1 MSTGHLHLSNIEVR
15 RGGRSILSVQNLQ
28 IRRGE
33 FVGVIGTNGAGK
45 TTLLN
50 VCCGLIRPNSGMV
63 RLCERELT
71 KLNGW
76 QKANLRRRI
85 AYTPQ
90 GTEYNAE
97 LPFTLR
103 EIVAMGRA
111 ATRGL
116 FHRLNKTDYDLV
128 DDWIER
134 LGLSER
140 QRQVFRSLSG
150 GEQQKTLIARAM
162 VQDPQMLLLD
172 EPCANLDFNWK
183 YRLTEIIERL
193 YREKRMTILMVSHE
207 TDLLPPSCS
216 RTVLLHEGRILADG
230 QTREVLRSEAFARAY
245 QCEIDVV
252 DAAGRMYAVSK
263 RRS

>member
-1 MSTGHLHLSNIEVR
+1 MSTGHLYLSNVEVC
-15 RGGRSILSVQNLQ
+15 RGGRSILSVLNLQ

-63 RLCERELT
+63 RLCDRELT
-71 KLNGW
+71 KLNTW
-76 QKANLRRRI
+76 QKTNLRRDI
-85 AYTPQ
+85 GYMPQ
-90 GTEYNAE
+90 GTEYNAD
-97 LPFTLR
+97 LQFTLR
-103 EIVAMGRA
+103 EVVAMGRTGA
-111 ATRGL
+111 RGL
-116 FHRLNKTDYDLV
+116 LHRLNKADYAIIDE
-128 DDWIER
+128 WIER
-134 LGLSER
+134 LGLAGR
-140 QRQVFRSLSG
+140 QRQAFPSLSG
-150 GEQQKTLIARAM
+150 GEQKKTLIARAM

-172 EPCANLDFNWK
+172 EPCTNLDFNWK
-183 YRLTEIIERL
+183 YQLTEIIEQL
-193 YREKRMTILMVSHE
+193 YREKRMTMLMVSHE

-252 DAAGRMYAVSK
+252 EAAGRMYAVGK